1 MSEFAD
7 LKHRLRVWPKE
18 PMLTVP
24 YENSVYERVRLA
36 LLRSP
41 SLNLGWADIAVL
53 IRQVLRW
60 EATNHS
66 GIPQLTV
73 PSTTPW
79 PSKAEWR
86 KCGCMA
92 FGDSG
97 TFEVEAAPWQ
107 PNWLS
112 GEPFSDAEQSVSR
125 RTNRTIPADP
135 SLVTRFNREEYLSTN
150 QAEAVRAVM
159 LSPPGAI
166 RLVVLPTGAG
176 KSLVGMAVALLGTAE
191 SGGTS
196 VVVVPTIALAFDQV
210 RQARALDSGVSID
223 AWHSG
228 LTQLERKA
236 IWQRL
241 RDGQQ
246 RVVFCAPESIVT
258 GLADILEELAKS
270 GRLCAFIVDE
280 AHLIGQWG
288 TSFRPEFQS
297 MSALWRKLRRIC
309 PPDAAFRTLL
319 MTATLTDDSFA
330 DINHFFGDTHDF
342 EVLAAVYLRQE
353 PVYSQV
359 RWDSLDLRNR
369 AILEALRHAP
379 RPAVLYVTR
388 VEDAIA
394 WYQRCREASWG
405 RVGLLHGECGAT
417 DRARTLQAW
426 NANEIDLM
434 IGTSAFGLGMD
445 KSDVRAVIHA
455 CVPETVDRFY
465 QEVGRGGRDGCA
477 CASLLIWT
485 EADVHDAES
494 LSSPQI
500 VSSEIGFQRWQSMW
514 ASRIDAQEVP
524 YVNLNAKRPGVT
536 WDGERNR
543 EWNLKTLLL
552 LARSGVLEIQSGTPP
567 GSTQRPGESTQD
579 YEARREDE
587 RTNLEAYVPIRLLQ
601 SNPTTARSWD
611 QQVDVK
617 RDVSKVSAARNWAR
631 MEDLLRNRRRRDD
644 ILREVYEVPAAGIH
658 HVGEGPEDVMLNPA
672 RKVRNEVSPSLRQ
685 VVAAKGDTLM
695 FVTYAANTPRRE
707 LFTRLVES
715 LKRLGKHGIREIAL
729 PGQWRAETMWPGAL
743 PNPLKVM
750 TKNTP
755 ENFLIVRGINDP
767 DPVFEGFLGVPRVSV
782 LPPEHTPGS
791 IPEHLYTLKRPLH
804 LVIAPED
811 CEDRYHKG
819 RRIGEGTPGSIQLA
833 TLLNVLRQ

>member
-7 LKHRLRVWPKE
+7 LKRWLRAWPKE
-18 PMLTVP
+18 ALPTVA

-36 LLRSP
+36 LLRDP
-41 SLNLGWADIAVL
+41 SQNLGWADIAVL

-60 EATNHS
+60 EATNHP

-73 PSTTPW
+73 PATAPW
-79 PSKAEWR
+79 PSKSEWR
-86 KCGCMA
+86 KCGCQA
-92 FGDSG
+92 FGDG
-97 TFEVEAAPWQ
+97 ATFELEAAPWQ
-107 PNWLS
+107 PSWLP
-112 GEPFSDAEQSVSR
+112 GEPVSDAEQRPVR
-125 RTNRTIPADP
+125 RTNRPVPADP
-135 SLVTRFNREEYLSTN
+135 NLVTRFEHGEYLSTN

-176 KSLVGMAVALLGTAE
+176 KSLVGMAAALLGTAE

-210 RQARALDSGVSID
+210 RQARALVSGVSID

-258 GLADILEELAKS
+258 GLADSIEALAKS
-270 GRLCAFIVDE
+270 GQLRAFIVDE

-309 PPDAAFRTLL
+309 PPDLAFRTLL
-319 MTATLTDDSFA
+319 MTATLTEDSFA
-330 DINHFFGDTHDF
+330 DINHFFGDPNDF
-342 EVLAAVYLRQE
+342 EILAAVYLRQE

-359 RWDSLDLRNR
+359 RCDSLDSRNR

-388 VEDAIA
+388 VEDAKA
-394 WYQRCREASWG
+394 WYQRCREESWG
-405 RVGLLHGECGAT
+405 RVGILHGECGAT
-417 DRARTLQAW
+417 ERARTLQAW
-426 NANEIDLM
+426 NANELDLM

-465 QEVGRGGRDGCA
+465 QEVGRGGRDGHA

-485 EADVHDAES
+485 EADVHDAEL

-514 ASRIDAQEVP
+514 ASRIDDAESP

-552 LARSGVLEIQSGTPP
+552 LARSGVLEIQSGVRP
-567 GSTQRPGESTQD
+567 GSPQRAGESVQD
-579 YEARREDE
+579 YEARREEE
-587 RTNLEAYVPIRLLQ
+587 RATLEAYVPVRLLQ

-611 QQVDVK
+611 QQVEVK
-617 RDVSKVSAARNWAR
+617 RGASKVSAARNWSR
-631 MEDLLRNRRRRDD
+631 MEDLVRNRRRRED
-644 ILREVYEVPAAGIH
+644 ILREVYAVPVAGIH
-658 HVGEGPEDVMLNPA
+658 HVGEGPDDVMLNPA
-672 RKVRNEVSPSLRQ
+672 RKVQNEVSARLGQLLSARDSKVL
-685 VVAAKGDTLM
+685 
-695 FVTYAANTPRRE
+695 FVTYEANTPRRE

-715 LKRLGKHGIREIAL
+715 LKQLAKNGIREIAL
-729 PGQWRAETMWPGAL
+729 PPQWRAETMWPGAL
-743 PNPLKVM
+743 PNPLKAM

-755 ENFLIVRGINDP
+755 ENFLIVRGIDDP

-782 LPPEHTPGS
+782 LPPEHAPRS
-791 IPEHLYTLKRPLH
+791 IPEHLYALNRPLH
-804 LVIAPED
+804 LVIAPEE

-819 RRIGEGTPGSIQLA
+819 RRIGDGSPGSIQLG